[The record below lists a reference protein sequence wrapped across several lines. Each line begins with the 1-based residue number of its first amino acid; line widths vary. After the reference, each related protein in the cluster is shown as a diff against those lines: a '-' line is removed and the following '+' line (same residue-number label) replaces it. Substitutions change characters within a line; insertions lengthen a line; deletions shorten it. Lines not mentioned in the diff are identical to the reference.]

1 VAGRLE
7 QGFREVD
14 AAASTKEHQT
24 LATETGQWI
33 GAQLAAGRYTIK
45 SLLGEGGM
53 GLIFR
58 AWDRN
63 LQSEVVIKIP
73 RTPATADRSFT
84 ERFLRE
90 VHSLVKLAHPHIVRI
105 LDIGEHQAVP
115 YAVMQYLPGGSL
127 ADRIRSTS
135 GTRVPMPL
143 GALASWLGEIASA
156 LDFIHGQQFIHRDV
170 KPANIL
176 FDAHGNVYLG
186 DFGVAKALATLA
198 ANEQPLELTA
208 GGMLVG
214 TPGYLAPEMILSR
227 TYDGRADQYALAM
240 VVHETLAGSHP
251 FAGLPLSAIL
261 VSQAT
266 EALPELHEAQPQIPP
281 AVSAAVSK
289 GLAKD
294 PAARFPDCTA
304 LAEAVLAAIR
314 APQAVAS
321 QPVTQAM
328 TAVRVPDVPDP
339 GLAPTITDQFQPTPL
354 TGTQAPLVQAPTASP
369 VPSPK
374 GRHLRIG
381 LGLAA
386 GLIAILVWWSFQAT
400 PETSLIT
407 QDSAIT
413 GTVTIDFKTR
423 SEPSNPEAVD
433 TYQVDLTVR
442 VKADA
447 AINYSGTILRRPVS
461 RTAHEGQ
468 AFGYLFRLNVS
479 ACQFNRDGVPQTDL
493 TRPLG
498 TISGNAF
505 LSQRGL
511 YHFDHLTWTPA
522 VGPAESFQGDVQ
534 GRQRA
539 QRAEA
544 RRELQFAWEGNAERF
559 VVENPD
565 PLEFLG
571 LRIPGDRGLSP
582 VTLRGDLTF
591 NYATG
596 SYLTDNLAFEYADGR
611 SDHVQGTIIWKTGP
625 ECATDG
631 KGQYLFNL
639 VFNGRDAK
647 NPRLRAR
654 LFPGEGDLLNVSRSQ
669 SSLTGVIAYDDQGTR
684 REVHGESVFT
694 PTKSTATFN
703 LHANRLTRQQ
713 LDTFVKMWLLMS
725 GPINDE

>member
-1 VAGRLE
+1 M
-7 QGFREVD
+7 
-14 AAASTKEHQT
+14 
-24 LATETGQWI
+24 ATETGQWI

-266 EALPELHEAQPQIPP
+266 EALPELHETQPQIPP

-314 APQAVAS
+314 SPQAVAS

-354 TGTQAPLVQAPTASP
+354 TGTQAPLVQRPRPPRCLHRKVATFASDW
-369 VPSPK
+369 
-374 GRHLRIG
+374 G
-381 LGLAA
+381 
-386 GLIAILVWWSFQAT
+386 
-400 PETSLIT
+400 
-407 QDSAIT
+407 
-413 GTVTIDFKTR
+413 
-423 SEPSNPEAVD
+423 
-433 TYQVDLTVR
+433 
-442 VKADA
+442 
-447 AINYSGTILRRPVS
+447 LRR
-461 RTAHEGQ
+461 A
-468 AFGYLFRLNVS
+468 
-479 ACQFNRDGVPQTDL
+479 
-493 TRPLG
+493 
-498 TISGNAF
+498 
-505 LSQRGL
+505 
-511 YHFDHLTWTPA
+511 
-522 VGPAESFQGDVQ
+522 
-534 GRQRA
+534 
-539 QRAEA
+539 
-544 RRELQFAWEGNAERF
+544 
-559 VVENPD
+559 
-565 PLEFLG
+565 
-571 LRIPGDRGLSP
+571 
-582 VTLRGDLTF
+582 
-591 NYATG
+591 
-596 SYLTDNLAFEYADGR
+596 
-611 SDHVQGTIIWKTGP
+611 
-625 ECATDG
+625 
-631 KGQYLFNL
+631 
-639 VFNGRDAK
+639 
-647 NPRLRAR
+647 
-654 LFPGEGDLLNVSRSQ
+654 
-669 SSLTGVIAYDDQGTR
+669 
-684 REVHGESVFT
+684 
-694 PTKSTATFN
+694 
-703 LHANRLTRQQ
+703 
-713 LDTFVKMWLLMS
+713 
-725 GPINDE
+725 

>member
-1 VAGRLE
+1 MPT
-7 QGFREVD
+7 D
-14 AAASTKEHQT
+14 
-24 LATETGQWI
+24 TGQWI
-33 GAQLAAGRYTIK
+33 GAQLAGGRYTIQA
-45 SLLGEGGM
+45 LLGEGGM

-73 RTPATADRSFT
+73 RTPLAADQSFT
-84 ERFLRE
+84 ARFLRE

-105 LDIGEHQAVP
+105 LDIGEHQSVP

-127 ADRIRSTS
+127 ADRLRSAS
-135 GTRVPMPL
+135 GQSRVPMPL
-143 GALASWLGEIASA
+143 GGLASWLGEIASA

-186 DFGVAKALATLA
+186 DFGVAKALASLT
-198 ANEQPLELTA
+198 ANEQPLELTS

-227 TYDGRADQYALAM
+227 TYDGRVDQYALGM
-240 VVHETLAGSHP
+240 VVHEALAGTHP

-261 VSQAT
+261 VAQAT
-266 EALPELHEAQPQIPP
+266 EALPELHEAQPRIPA
-281 AVSAAVSK
+281 AVTAAVSRA
-289 GLAKD
+289 LSKD

-304 LAEAVLAAIR
+304 FAEAVLAAIR
-314 APQAVAS
+314 SPQAEAS
-321 QPVTQAM
+321 LPVTQAM
-328 TAVRVPDVPDP
+328 TAVKLPEVLDP
-339 GLAPTITDQFQPTPL
+339 GLAPTITDQFQPTPS
-354 TGTQAPLVQAPTASP
+354 TGTQAPLVQAASPASP
-369 VPSPK
+369 VRSTK
-374 GRHLRIG
+374 GRYLRVGSI
-381 LGLAA
+381 LAA
-386 GLIAILVWWSFQAT
+386 CLAVIVGVWFLSSR
-400 PETSLIT
+400 ETGLIT
-407 QDSAIT
+407 QESAIT
-413 GTVTIDFKTR
+413 GSVTIDFKTR

-442 VKADA
+442 IKADA

-461 RTAHEGQ
+461 QAEHEGQ

-479 ACQFNRDGVPQTDL
+479 ACQFTRDGTPRADL

-505 LSQRGL
+505 LNHRGR

-534 GRQRA
+534 GKQGESHT
-539 QRAEA
+539 EA
-544 RRELQFAWEGNAERF
+544 KRELQFAWEGNAERF

-571 LRIPGDRGLSP
+571 LRIPGDRGLGLAP
-582 VTLRGDLTF
+582 ATLRGDLTF

-596 SYLTDNLAFEYADGR
+596 SYLTDNLVFDYADGR

-625 ECATDG
+625 EYATDG

-639 VFNGRDAK
+639 VFNGDRVK
-647 NPRLRAR
+647 KPRLRAR
-654 LFPGEGDLLNVSRSQ
+654 LFSGESDLLNVSKSQ
-669 SSLTGVIAYDDQGTR
+669 SSLTGVIAYRDQGPR
-684 REVHGESVFT
+684 SEVRGEPVLT
-694 PTKSTATFN
+694 PHKSTATFN
-703 LHANRLTRQQ
+703 LHANRLTWQQ